1 LLAAKLMRV
10 RPSAREI
17 ASHSSGSK
25 VEVGPGPPFCR
36 GRLDSLNHIQA
47 TGYGATV
54 RALAPLGRDEECSTD
69 HLFGHARLIHGGIGG
84 GSGRKPASRRNP
96 RQCRSSTDNDTGDVV
111 RRVRLLMRAPS
122 LQVGSDVCDNMCE
135 GLHMA
140 TNLSI
145 DPDLLDRALEVSG
158 ERTKKAAVTKAL
170 QEFIARRQQKRL
182 LELIGKLEW
191 DAAFDYKAERSR
203 R

>member
-1 LLAAKLMRV
+1 M
-10 RPSAREI
+10 I
-17 ASHSSGSK
+17 
-25 VEVGPGPPFCR
+25 
-36 GRLDSLNHIQA
+36 I
-47 TGYGATV
+47 
-54 RALAPLGRDEECSTD
+54 
-69 HLFGHARLIHGGIGG
+69 
-84 GSGRKPASRRNP
+84 
-96 RQCRSSTDNDTGDVV
+96 
-111 RRVRLLMRAPS
+111 
-122 LQVGSDVCDNMCE
+122 